1 MGIFDFFTKKPQ
13 KNKYQV
19 YHESISEILKLLER
33 KKKMVERIENGK
45 SIIDLEFDTLMVEK
59 MKLVQLIKNGRISFL
74 GDGLKNG
81 LLEIFNDQEIKKD
94 EILHI
99 WNYLINEQNKLVN
112 LF

>member
-1 MGIFDFFTKKPQ
+1 MGIFDFFKKKPQ